1 MDASTYWK
9 YQMIVAGTMGLLF
22 GLGFQQDNMI
32 LVISALVVGILSIAY
47 FRRSV
52 EGPLYDERSSVV
64 STKAS
69 AATFSTFTV
78 GSLAVAAVLFYL
90 GSTATPEYLQW
101 AYGLAWV
108 VIANMILRL
117 FFWLYYTRKY
127 GG

>member
-1 MDASTYWK
+1 MDARTYWK

-22 GLGFQQDNMI
+22 GLGFQRDNMI
-32 LVISALVVGILSIAY
+32 LVISALVVGIISIAY

-52 EGPLYDERSSVV
+52 EGPLYDERSSMV

-78 GSLAVAAVLFYL
+78 GSLVVAAVLFYL
-90 GSTATPEYLQW
+90 GSTANPEYLQW

-117 FFWLYYTRKY
+117 IFWLYYTRKY

>member
-1 MDASTYWK
+1 
-9 YQMIVAGTMGLLF
+9 
-22 GLGFQQDNMI
+22 MI

-52 EGPLYDERSSVV
+52 EGPLYDERYSIV

-69 AATFSTFTV
+69 AATFSIFTV

-90 GSTATPEYLQW
+90 GNTANPEYLQW